1 MCEALSTVAAITSRP
16 ENQLLVCCARV
27 PLEVGNADRIEA
39 LLQRSIDWEYVFEMA
54 AEHRILPLM
63 YWHLSTASPEAVPE
77 NFLRRL
83 RPYFGT
89 NKLRALLLA
98 KELLNLHELFERRKI
113 PIIPYKGPVLAA
125 SVYGDLGLR
134 MSGDLDILIRVQD
147 VPRAKEMLMHRGYKP
162 TPWKTDTQLT
172 PDQEA
177 AYLRFERE
185 YPFQDYN
192 SGIGV
197 ELQWGVTDKHFPF
210 SLDMEFMKERL
221 QRVSLGGGT
230 VPSFA
235 PDVMLL
241 ILCVHASVHH
251 WERLQWICDVAE
263 MIRVCQKMDW
273 NCVMERAAALGSE
286 RMLLLGLHLAHELL
300 GADIPENAWR
310 RIKADPAVGALAA
323 EVYAGL
329 FQKHVES
336 RGILEGSLFRSFH
349 YRMHE
354 RRRDRFKYTLHT
366 MIDPN
371 LADWDRY
378 PLPERLFP
386 LYYVIRPVR
395 LVCKYVLTA
404 TIKTSELLR
413 GTPLR
418 GRRRP

>member
-1 MCEALSTVAAITSRP
+1 LCEAPSTVAAITSRP
-16 ENQLLVCCARV
+16 ENQLLVCCAQV
-27 PLEVGNADRIEA
+27 PSEMGNADRIEA

-54 AEHRILPLM
+54 AEHRILPLV
-63 YWHLSTASPEAVPE
+63 YWHLSSASSEAVPE
-77 NFLRRL
+77 DFLSRL
-83 RPYFGT
+83 RPYFRT

-98 KELLNLHELFERRKI
+98 KELLHLHELFERRGI

-147 VPRAKEMLMHRGYKP
+147 VHKAKEMLVHRGYRP

-185 YPFQDYN
+185 YPFQDYS

-197 ELQWGVTDKHFPF
+197 ELQWGVMDKHFPF
-210 SLDMEFMKERL
+210 SLDMELAKERL

-241 ILCVHASVHH
+241 VLCVHASVHL

-263 MIRVCQKMDW
+263 TIRVCPMMDW
-273 NCVMERAAALGSE
+273 NCLMKRAAALGSE

-310 RIKADPAVGALAA
+310 RIKADTAVRALAA

-329 FQKHVES
+329 FQKHEES

-354 RRRDRFKYTLHT
+354 RRRDRFRYTLHT

-371 LADWDRY
+371 LADWQRY

-395 LVCKYVLTA
+395 LAGKYVLTA
-404 TIKTSELLR
+404 TIKTIELFR
-413 GTPLR
+413 GTALR

>member
-1 MCEALSTVAAITSRP
+1 LGRLKEKTLREAPSTVAAITSRP

-27 PLEVGNADRIEA
+27 RSEAGNADRIEA
-39 LLQRSIDWEYVFEMA
+39 LLQRSIDWEYLFEMA

-63 YWHLSTASPEAVPE
+63 YWHLSSASPEAVPE
-77 NFLRRL
+77 NFLSRI
-83 RPYFGT
+83 RPYFQT

-98 KELLNLHELFERRKI
+98 KELLNLHESFERRGI
-113 PIIPYKGPVLAA
+113 PVIPYKGPVLAA

-147 VPRAKEMLMHRGYKP
+147 VPKAKEMLVLRGYKP

-172 PDQEA
+172 PNQEA
-177 AYLRFERE
+177 AFLRFERE
-185 YPFQDYN
+185 YPFQHYD

-210 SLDMEFMKERL
+210 SLDMELAKERL

-230 VPSFA
+230 LPSFA

-241 ILCVHASVHH
+241 VLCVHSSVHL

-263 MIRVCQKMDW
+263 TIRVCQKMDW

-300 GADIPENAWR
+300 GADIPENASR
-310 RIKADPAVGALAA
+310 RIKTDPAVGELAA
-323 EVYAGL
+323 DVYEGL
-329 FQKHVES
+329 FEKHEES
-336 RGILEGSLFRSFH
+336 RGILEGSLFRPFH
-349 YRMHE
+349 YKMHE
-354 RRRDRFKYTLHT
+354 RRRDRFRYTLHT

-371 LADWDRY
+371 LADWERY

-386 LYYVIRPVR
+386 LYYVIRPLR
-395 LVCKYVLTA
+395 LAGKYVHRLA
-404 TIKTSELLR
+404 
-413 GTPLR
+413 
-418 GRRRP
+418 GR

>member
-1 MCEALSTVAAITSRP
+1 MD
-16 ENQLLVCCARV
+16 
-27 PLEVGNADRIEA
+27 NAGHIKA
-39 LLQRSIDWEYVFEMA
+39 LLRRSLDWEYLLEMG
-54 AEHRILPLM
+54 AEHRMLPLV
-63 YWHLSTASPEAVPE
+63 YWHLTSASSEAVPE
-77 NFLRRL
+77 NILSQLRHGFR
-83 RPYFGT
+83 T

-98 KELLNLHELFERRKI
+98 KELLDLHKLFERRKI

-134 MSGDLDILIRVQD
+134 MSGDLDLLIRVQD
-147 VPRAKEMLMHRGYKP
+147 VPEAKEMLVLRGYKP
-162 TPWKTDTQLT
+162 TPWKTDTRLT
-172 PDQEA
+172 PNQEA
-177 AYLRFERE
+177 AFLRFERE
-185 YPFQDYN
+185 YPFEHCD

-197 ELQWGVTDKHFPF
+197 ELQWGVTDRHFPF
-210 SLDMEFMKERL
+210 SLGMEFMKERL

>member
-1 MCEALSTVAAITSRP
+1 MHEAPSTVAAIISRP

-27 PLEVGNADRIEA
+27 RSEVGNADRIEA
-39 LLQRSIDWEYVFEMA
+39 LLQRSIDWEYLFEMA
-54 AEHRILPLM
+54 AEHRMLPLM
-63 YWHLSTASPEAVPE
+63 YWHLSSASPEAVPE
-77 NFLRRL
+77 NFLSRL
-83 RPYFGT
+83 RPYFQT

-98 KELLNLHELFERRKI
+98 KELLNLHESFERRGI
-113 PIIPYKGPVLAA
+113 PVIPYKGPVLAA

-147 VPRAKEMLMHRGYKP
+147 VPKAKEMLVHRGYRP

-172 PDQEA
+172 PNQEA
-177 AYLRFERE
+177 AFLRFERE

-210 SLDMEFMKERL
+210 SLDMELAKERL
-221 QRVSLGGGT
+221 QRVPLGGGT

-235 PDVMLL
+235 PDIMLL
-241 ILCVHASVHH
+241 ILCVHASVHL

-263 MIRVCQKMDW
+263 TIRVCQKMDW
-273 NCVMERAAALGSE
+273 DYVLERAAALGGA
-286 RMLLLGLHLAHELL
+286 RMLMLGLHLAHELL
-300 GADIPENAWR
+300 GADIPENASS
-310 RIKADPAVGALAA
+310 RIESDPAVEELSAD
-323 EVYAGL
+323 VYTRL
-329 FQKHVES
+329 FQRRKES

-354 RRRDRFKYTLHT
+354 RRRDRFRYTLHT

-371 LADWDRY
+371 LADWERY

-386 LYYVIRPVR
+386 LYYVIRPLR
-395 LVCKYVLTA
+395 LAGKYMHRSA
-404 TIKTSELLR
+404 
-413 GTPLR
+413 
-418 GRRRP
+418 RR